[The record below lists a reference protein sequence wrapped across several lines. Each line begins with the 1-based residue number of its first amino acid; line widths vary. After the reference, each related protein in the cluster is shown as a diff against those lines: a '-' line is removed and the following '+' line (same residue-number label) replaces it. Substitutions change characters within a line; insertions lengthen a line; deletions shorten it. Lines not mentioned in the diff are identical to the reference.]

1 MAAVDHGD
9 RAMSQQETYV
19 IVGAGHAGGR
29 AAQAMRA
36 ASFTGRIVLI
46 GEESYPPYERPPLS
60 KELMVGDSGLE
71 KVRLHDPDYYEK
83 QNIELHL
90 NARATAIDRGAKRM
104 QISDGTVLTYDKLL
118 LTTGARVRRL
128 PVPGVE
134 LDGVFYLRDFND
146 TQNIRTRLG
155 PATHVVVIGGGFI
168 GLEMASSARTRGA
181 SVTVL
186 EATDRLMGR
195 AVAPE
200 IGQHFAELHRR
211 HGVDVRLGAIVE
223 AIGGAGR
230 VDHVMLRGGA
240 TIKADIVVIG
250 IGIQPNEEIAAEAG
264 LTVDNGIV
272 VDEFGC
278 TSDPAIYAAGDV
290 ANQPNAFLGRR
301 IRLESYQNAQDQAM
315 AVARNMVG
323 EPKRYRDS
331 LWVWSDQY
339 DVNLQMTGAPR
350 DWDRLVYRGDPN
362 SGAFC
367 VFYLKDGRIVAINTV
382 NAGRDMR
389 PAQRLMESGAV
400 IDPAQLAD
408 PNVKLLK
415 LGKA

>member
-1 MAAVDHGD
+1 
-9 RAMSQQETYV
+9 MSDSQVFV

-29 AAQAMRA
+29 AAQALRA
-36 ASFTGRIVLI
+36 AGFAGRVVLI
-46 GEESYPPYERPPLS
+46 GEEAYPPYERPPLS
-60 KELMVGDSGLE
+60 KQLMVADDGLE
-71 KVRLHDPDYYEK
+71 KARLHDPDYYEK

-90 NARATAIDRGAKRM
+90 NTRVTAIDRRAKRVET
-104 QISDGTVLTYDKLL
+104 SDGTSVSYDKLL

-146 TQNIRTRLG
+146 TQQIRKRLKPG
-155 PATHVVVIGGGFI
+155 ARVVVVGGGFI
-168 GLEMASSARTRGA
+168 GLEMASSARARDCA
-181 SVTVL
+181 VTVL

-200 IGQHFAELHRR
+200 IGAHFAELHRR

-223 AIGGAGR
+223 AIGGQGK
-230 VDHVMLRGGA
+230 VDHIVLRGGE
-240 TIKADIVVIG
+240 TVPADLVVIG

-264 LTVDNGIV
+264 LAVDNGIV
-272 VDEFGC
+272 VDEFGR

-290 ANQPNAFLGRR
+290 ASQPHPFLGRR
-301 IRLESYQNAQDQAM
+301 VRLESYQNAQDQAM
-315 AVARNMVG
+315 AVARNMCG
-323 EPKRYRDS
+323 EPKPYRDT
-331 LWVWSDQY
+331 LWVWTDQY
-339 DVNLQMTGAPR
+339 DVNLQMTGVPR
-350 DWDRLVYRGDPN
+350 EWDRLVYRGDPKGN
-362 SGAFC
+362 AFT
-367 VFYLKDGRIVAINTV
+367 VFYMKGGRIVAINTV

-408 PNVKLLK
+408 PEVKLLK